1 MGPLSGKVAWVTGAS
16 SGIGAAAAIT
26 LTRAGATA
34 VLSARR
40 ADRLAAV
47 AQCITQAGGVAHV
60 QPADVSD
67 PQQVEAA
74 AASLLQTR
82 GRVDILVNNAGLNIP
97 GRSWDKL
104 TPVGVNQVIAANLA
118 SAFYCVTAVLPAMR
132 AQQGGVL
139 IHTASLAGRF
149 VSRVSGP
156 AYSAVKHGVV
166 AMSHSINMEECAHGI
181 RSTALCPGEVAT
193 EILEQ
198 RPVPL
203 SAEERARLLRPE
215 DVADLIGYIA
225 SLPPRVCINEVL
237 ISPSWNRGYVAG
249 LARRG

>member
-16 SGIGAAAAIT
+16 SGIGEAAAMT
-26 LTRAGATA
+26 LAGAGAT
-34 VLSARR
+34 VVVSARR
-40 ADRLAAV
+40 ADKLAAV
-47 AQCITQAGGVAHV
+47 AQRITEAGGLAHV

-74 AASLLQTR
+74 ASWLLHTL

-97 GRSWDKL
+97 DRSWDKL
-104 TPVGVNQVIAANLA
+104 TPAGVNQIIAANLA

-132 AQQGGVL
+132 AQRDGVL

-166 AMSHSINMEECAHGI
+166 AMSHSINMEECANGI

-193 EILEQ
+193 EILDQ

-203 SAEERARLLRPE
+203 NAEDRARLLQPE
-215 DVADLIGYIA
+215 DVADLIGYVA
-225 SLPPRVCINEVL
+225 ALPPRICINEVL